1 MSEHTTPETHDA
13 ESPRVPVGTLVFGS
27 VVVVLGLLLLG
38 GLLYG
43 FALNPAY
50 VAVGLL
56 VGAGALMIIGGIA
69 AGRRSRR

>member
-1 MSEHTTPETHDA
+1 MSENPLPKRTTPGP
-13 ESPRVPVGTLVFGS
+13 PRVPVGTLVFGS
-27 VVVVLGLLLLG
+27 VAVVLGLLLLA

-43 FALNPAY
+43 FVLDPAY

>member
-1 MSEHTTPETHDA
+1 MSEHPLPQTHDA

-27 VVVVLGLLLLG
+27 VAVVLGLLLLA

-43 FALNPAY
+43 FVLDPAY

-56 VGAGALMIIGGIA
+56 VGAGALMIIGGVA

>member
-1 MSEHTTPETHDA
+1 MSEHTTPETHEA

-27 VVVVLGLLLLG
+27 VAVVLGLLLLG